1 MKPQEV
7 NAIVNKKSQAR
18 KMEREEIRR
27 RRLGFEKYKGH
38 AAVHTA
44 VLTGVMV
51 ACRAIFYING

>member
-1 MKPQEV
+1 
-7 NAIVNKKSQAR
+7 
-18 KMEREEIRR
+18 MERKEIRR

-44 VLTGVMV
+44 VFTGVIV

>member
-1 MKPQEV
+1 M
-7 NAIVNKKSQAR
+7 NKKWKAR
-18 KMEREEIRR
+18 KMERKEIRR

-44 VLTGVMV
+44 VFTGVIV